1 MKNQRSFDK
10 IIDGLSAEEL
20 ARAAMLEAREAMED
34 LESTPPEQPLRSLF
48 DASHRL
54 QPWERQ
60 RFVDL
65 KTAGFNAMLYIDVE
79 AAAARAACALWGAT
93 GLGAQ
98 GWEIA
103 AEIAE
108 DARRTLYGVLASGK
122 LPEAARDKLSAAAH
136 GFAEQ
141 AKEARVM
148 AAELNE
154 ASSKAKS
161 DHHAAVARLRER
173 AASVA
178 VTLGGEIDVVPQRI
192 KTAIAE
198 AGATFE
204 STDQIQHEID
214 ALIRSDQT
222 TADAI

>member
-1 MKNQRSFDK
+1 MKNQRSFEK

-34 LESTPPEQPLRSLF
+34 LETAPPEQPLRSLL

-54 QPWERQ
+54 RPWERQ
-60 RFVDL
+60 QFIDL
-65 KTAGFNAMLYIDVE
+65 KTAGFNAMLYIDAE
-79 AAAARAACALWGAT
+79 AAAARASCALWGAA

-136 GFAEQ
+136 AFGEQ
-141 AKEARVM
+141 AKEARGM

-161 DHHAAVARLRER
+161 DHLAAVER
-173 AASVA
+173 PHEQAATVA

-192 KTAIAE
+192 KTVIA
-198 AGATFE
+198 AAAATFE
-204 STDQIQHEID
+204 EEEQVRREFE
-214 ALIRSDQT
+214 ALNRADQT
-222 TADAI
+222 TSAAS